1 MDGMALNLKTALF
14 IGLFQCLSLVP
25 GVSRSGSTIVGSML
39 LGVERKA
46 AAEFSFFMAIP
57 IMVGAFALDLLKS
70 YKDID
75 PSHAGTIA
83 IGFVVSFLSGL
94 VVVKTMIGFIGKRG
108 FTPFAWWRI
117 VVGVVGLGLI
127 YIPR

>member
-1 MDGMALNLKTALF
+1 ML
-14 IGLFQCLSLVP
+14 IGVD
-25 GVSRSGSTIVGSML
+25 
-39 LGVERKA
+39 RKA

-75 PSHAGTIA
+75 TSHAGAIA

-94 VVVKTMIGFIGKRG
+94 LVVKTMIAFIGKRG
-108 FTPFAWWRI
+108 FAPFAWWRI

-127 YIPR
+127 YMPR